1 MENTVVVLVCCQYCK
16 SAFRSKNE
24 LHFHW
29 FKECRTSH
37 CSCLNCLC
45 EIGVQA
51 DHFHQYRIY
60 FNRNNLNVSVRE
72 VMNKHFPHIPMPT
85 AAVTNPD
92 LGIPS
97 CACTKDIIVQTV
109 TNILTQ
115 LFCDNAEPIKIVLQF
130 IITKESWRTKKSVI
144 SVTVKMLKS
153 SHVLLQQVLLSS
165 LYSLLSHN
173 YRARL

>member
-92 LGIPS
+92 LGIPLYKKMKF
-97 CACTKDIIVQTV
+97 AVDAEQNMDI
-109 TNILTQ
+109 
-115 LFCDNAEPIKIVLQF
+115 D
-130 IITKESWRTKKSVI
+130 
-144 SVTVKMLKS
+144 
-153 SHVLLQQVLLSS
+153 
-165 LYSLLSHN
+165 
-173 YRARL
+173 